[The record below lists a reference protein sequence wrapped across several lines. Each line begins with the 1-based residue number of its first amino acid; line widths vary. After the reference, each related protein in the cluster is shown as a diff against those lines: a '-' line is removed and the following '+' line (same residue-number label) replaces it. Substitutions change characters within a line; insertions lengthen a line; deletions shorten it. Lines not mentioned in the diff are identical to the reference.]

1 MLTRGNDNRP
11 SINQILRTPII
22 FAELG
27 NIIQSFLPLTEIEE
41 TSAFANSLISEIVQI
56 QCEVGAT
63 PFYGIRQSTIKT
75 NEGRLKVSIKPGA
88 EFLVQSEVKALNNGL
103 TYKEETDEDGNTY
116 SGYVNSY
123 DIWEGVGI
131 LVLQTGDVFMSE
143 LLENQFEG
151 CGRMTTESNFKYWG
165 QHKLWLKDGFGTSE
179 KPSGEVYKG
188 QWKDD
193 RKEGY
198 GICRYTDGSRYQGFW
213 KDDKRHGKGFLN
225 NPDGT
230 ETKGIWK
237 NDEMI

>member
-1 MLTRGNDNRP
+1 
-11 SINQILRTPII
+11 LRTPII
-22 FAELG
+22 FAELS

-41 TSAFANSLISEIVQI
+41 TSAFANSLISEIIQI
-56 QCEVGAT
+56 QCEVGGT
-63 PFYGIRQSTIKT
+63 PYYGFIPANI
-75 NEGRLKVSIKPGA
+75 NEDRLKVSKTEGA
-88 EFLVQSEVKALNNGL
+88 EFLKQSEVLALSNGL

-116 SGYVNSY
+116 YGYVNSY

-143 LLENQFEG
+143 LVENQFEG
-151 CGRMTTESNFKYWG
+151 CGRMTTEGNFKYWG

-198 GICRYTDGSRYQGFW
+198 GICTYTDGTRYQGFW
-213 KDDKRHGKGFLN
+213 KDDKRDGKGFLK